1 MKILLQ
7 CNAKTIKI
15 DYDQEADVLY
25 ISFDQQE
32 IIENN
37 EVISKNIDDI
47 LLRYKQDTLI
57 GITILNF
64 SKR

>member
-1 MKILLQ
+1 MKMLLQ